1 MQHFG
6 PKTVLTS
13 IVNDWGPHYI
23 RSAQA
28 VMDGTWKS
36 EDFWGG
42 LAEYGGPAAEPGGA
56 AGAGAGRGGQADRV
70 DPQRSLPPL
79 HRADPRPVRQERFA
93 AGVSATNA
101 DLASM
106 NYYVEGIKADLP
118 K

>member
-1 MQHFG
+1 M
-6 PKTVLTS
+6 LTS

-70 DPQRSLPPL
+70 DPQRSLPPFTGPI
-79 HRADPRPVRQERFA
+79 RDQSGKERFA

>member
-1 MQHFG
+1 M
-6 PKTVLTS
+6 LTS

-56 AGAGAGRGGQADRV
+56 AGAGAEEAGRLIESI
-70 DPQRSLPPL
+70 RSGAFHPFTGPI
-79 HRADPRPVRQERFA
+79 RDQSGKERFA